1 MDGFLILRRI
11 GDLHTKQ
18 EILLRHSIIGGT
30 MIEAICY
37 TLYPYLALA
46 SGFLIINNIKNNTMI
61 TLTAFCLL
69 IKAFALTGNY
79 SFYLDQDIDIL

>member
-1 MDGFLILRRI
+1 MDGILILRQI
-11 GDLHTKQ
+11 GALHTKH

-30 MIEAICY
+30 MLEAICY
-37 TLYPYLALA
+37 TLYPYLAIA
-46 SGFLIINNIKNNTMI
+46 SGFLIINNVKNNAMI

-79 SFYLDQDIDIL
+79 SFYMD